1 MKIFFLF
8 AFLFLTMNITAFA
21 QSLSFELDKIRQ
33 IKMLES
39 TRDDIKRILLG
50 YKSDD
55 ENDESD
61 FSQTFSSE
69 KMEVEISYTTGDCS
83 DKAAEMDEWNIPKGK
98 VKLIEITFTD
108 SVTLE
113 DLQLDLSD
121 FKKEQKYSNV
131 KDEFAYYT
139 MDLGIVIY
147 VTASEVKT
155 FLIFPALKK
164 SSLLCKNRKN
174 EDAKKLR
181 KGYSIKSFF
190 LFPKLEDRIKG
201 GPANVTE
208 LTLSEYEIAVS
219 CLSVDSEQTK
229 NCSNSPRIVSVS
241 TTASDPEND
250 QFVYRYSVSGGKIIG
265 TGKDVMW
272 DLTGVKPGKYTI
284 AAGVDDGCGI
294 CGETKTKEVIVK

>member
-1 MKIFFLF
+1 MKIIIT
-8 AFLFLTMNITAFA
+8 FLFLISASCVSVFA
-21 QSLSFELDKIRQ
+21 QSLSYELDKIRE
-33 IKMLES
+33 IKMFES
-39 TRDDIKRILLG
+39 THDDVKKILTD

-55 ENDESD
+55 EDAKSNL
-61 FSQTFSSE
+61 QTFTSDNIE
-69 KMEVEISYTTGDCS
+69 IEVSYTTGECS

-98 VKLIEITFTD
+98 VKLVEITFTD

-139 MDLGIVIY
+139 MDLGIAIY
-147 VTASEVKT
+147 VTANEVKT

-164 SSLLCKNRKN
+164 SSLLCKNKKN
-174 EDAKKLR
+174 EEAEKLR
-181 KGYSIKSFF
+181 KGYSNRSFF
-190 LFPKLEDRIKG
+190 SVPKLEDRIKG

-219 CLSVDSEQTK
+219 CLSVDSKQNK

-250 QFVYRYSVSGGKIIG
+250 QIVYRYSVSGGKIVG
-265 TGKDVMW
+265 TGKDVIW
-272 DLTGVKPGKYTI
+272 DLTGVKPGIYKIT
-284 AAGVDDGCGI
+284 AGADDGCGV
-294 CGETKTKEVIVK
+294 CGETKTKEVVVK